1 MKMDAEIIIP
11 QFKST
16 NYELWKKEIEAWTVV
31 TGLNKEK
38 QAVAVVLNLPDDNVI
53 KEKVFEELTLEKL
66 NSKNGLSILF
76 EFLDKH
82 LLHDDV
88 KNCINKF
95 EEFENFERGPK
106 ENIRDYVSQYDLIFS
121 KLEKVNIK
129 LPPELKAFKMLGK
142 SNITKEERMIIL
154 AQVNYTNK
162 ESLYEE
168 MKQALLRFGDLDG
181 SLDMGNMKLEPA
193 WRKTQRCYGRKWY
206 DPYGKIEQMKKKLN
220 PVGVDGKVLLC
231 SSCGSYRHFVAQ
243 CPDSWENM
251 EKRKSRKHSVNSTE
265 CGTRGKIT
273 DKQQGAE
280 RMRENTENAAKY
292 VLKQE
297 IQDLKGEIMKIKAG
311 MQNRKEEEDGGQ
323 GNETLMTIK
332 DRTHIDDIKYD
343 SNTTR
348 ATELR
353 KKLFLQKT
361 EIAQQQTFAEQKDEP
376 MRNAYSIFKDQIQE
390 TMKVNMDKIQS
401 LHGTVIVNDNEHVSL
416 TNTKSVDSKVTN
428 SKDLKIAMSEISIA
442 DGNQIQ
448 EQIKIGL
455 WKNDHLMKQ
464 RFPDLLTIHQAEQNR
479 QLFCYPRYKQ
489 ELNLVTL
496 QLILWNLVSKL
507 VTGMCLAH

>member
-1 MKMDAEIIIP
+1 MKMDAEIRIP
-11 QFKST
+11 EFKST

-31 TGLNKEK
+31 TDLNKEK
-38 QAVAVVLNLPDDNVI
+38 QAVAVVLNHPDDKVI

-82 LLHDDV
+82 LFHDDV
-88 KNCINKF
+88 KNCLNKF

-168 MKQALLRFGDLDG
+168 MKQALLRFGDLDS
-181 SLDMGNMKLEPA
+181 SLGMGNLKLEPA
-193 WRKTQRCYGRKWY
+193 WRKMQRCYGRKWY
-206 DPYGKIEQMKKKLN
+206 DPYGQMKKKLN
-220 PVGVDGKVLLC
+220 PVGADGKVLLC

-251 EKRKSRKHSVNSTE
+251 EKRKSSKHGVNSTE
-265 CGTRGKIT
+265 RGTRDNIT
-273 DKQQGAE
+273 DKEQGAE
-280 RMRENTENAAKY
+280 RMREHTENAAEY

-297 IQDLKGEIMKIKAG
+297 IQDLKGEIMEIKAG

-323 GNETLMTIK
+323 GNETLMAIK
-332 DRTHIDDIKYD
+332 DRTHIDDMKYD

-348 ATELR
+348 ATELQ

-361 EIAQQQTFAEQKDEP
+361 EIAQKQTFAEQKDKP

-401 LHGTVIVNDNEHVSL
+401 LDGTVIVDDNEHVSL
-416 TNTKSVDSKVTN
+416 TSAKSADSKVTN
-428 SKDLKIAMSEISIA
+428 SKDSKVAMHDISIA

-464 RFPDLLTIHQAEQNR
+464 RFPDLLKIHQAEQNR
-479 QLFCYPRYKQ
+479 QLFCNPRYKQ

-496 QLILWNLVSKL
+496 QLILWNLVSIL